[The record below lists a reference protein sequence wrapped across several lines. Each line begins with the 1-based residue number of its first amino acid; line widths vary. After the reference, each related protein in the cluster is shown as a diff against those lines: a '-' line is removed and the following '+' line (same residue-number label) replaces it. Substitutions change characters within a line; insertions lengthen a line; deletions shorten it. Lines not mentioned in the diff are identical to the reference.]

1 MKEIKGTLV
10 QKIKRTETVQ
20 SFRFVLNEKIDFVPG
35 QFLQVIFDE
44 HDKKN
49 HLLNKYLSFS
59 CAPQND
65 YIEATKRIS
74 QSDFSQRL
82 QQMQE
87 GDIVLLKAPMGN
99 CVFKDEYRKIGFLIG
114 GIGITPVV
122 SIIEYIIKKQLR
134 TNVCLLYSNR
144 LEQDIAFKKELDYW
158 QLIYPHLLNVVYMVS
173 AGAPVDKQC
182 ISGIINKDTVMNHM
196 SDWQQ
201 RVVFAFGPPKM
212 VSAMKN
218 ICSEISCK
226 KELIKTENFIGY

>member
-10 QKIKRTETVQ
+10 RKIKRTETVQ
-20 SFRFVLNEKIDFVPG
+20 SFRFVLNEKIDFLPG

-44 HDKKN
+44 HDKN
-49 HLLNKYLSFS
+49 NRLLNKYLSFS
-59 CAPQND
+59 SAPQND
-65 YIEATKRIS
+65 YVEVTKRMS
-74 QSDFSQRL
+74 KSDFSQRL
-82 QQMQE
+82 RQMQQ

-122 SIIEYIIKKQLR
+122 SIIEYIIKKQLQ

-144 LEQDIAFKKELDYW
+144 QEQDIAFKKELDYW
-158 QLIYPHLLNVVYMVS
+158 QPTYPHLLNVVYMVS
-173 AGAPVDKQC
+173 AGTPVDKQC

-201 RVVFAFGPPKM
+201 RVIFVFGPPAM
-212 VSAMKN
+212 VSSMKN
-218 ICSEISCK
+218 ICSEISCR